1 MESADED
8 GEDKE
13 AMNIKL
19 DPSDSSEFRPVSAAT
34 SARVERTPV
43 VESTH
48 SELSAGDTAEI
59 SEVAGLMAEAKE
71 QPDLRMEKVA
81 SIKAQI
87 EAGNYKVD
95 ADKVADAMIDALMK
109 GRK

>member
-1 MESADED
+1 
-8 GEDKE
+8 
-13 AMNIKL
+13 MNIKL

-43 VESTH
+43 VESRH
-48 SELSAGDTAEI
+48 SEVSAGDTAEI
-59 SEVAGLMAEAKE
+59 SEVAGLMAEGKE
-71 QPDLRMEKVA
+71 QPDLRMEKIA

-109 GRK
+109 GEK